1 MLVKVHQVTGG
12 TGKLWFILGGS
23 MWETH
28 IMVPALFCFVLAGM
42 TEIFWGATGGFCFGE
57 GSQCVAQANLE
68 LTKLCLP
75 MPP

>member
-1 MLVKVHQVTGG
+1 MQTPSFSHPEEEFACKRFKYLGG
-12 TGKLWFILGGS
+12 TGKLWFILGRL

-57 GSQCVAQANLE
+57 GSQCVAQG
-68 LTKLCLP
+68 
-75 MPP
+75 